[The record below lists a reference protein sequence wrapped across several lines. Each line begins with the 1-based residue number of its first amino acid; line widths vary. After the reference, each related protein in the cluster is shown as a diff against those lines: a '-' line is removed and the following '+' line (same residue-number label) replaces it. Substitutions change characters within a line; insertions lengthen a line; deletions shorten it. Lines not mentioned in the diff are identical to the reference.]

1 MLDVVRIPSVSC
13 AHREHISR
21 CTALRL
27 VSCARLVWI
36 PAIKEQ
42 RNVCLRKQAGIRINA
57 HMAFTASNAK
67 ECARLQ

>member
-36 PAIKEQ
+36 PRHDVAIGPDQALLTK
-42 RNVCLRKQAGIRINA
+42 LAGI
-57 HMAFTASNAK
+57 
-67 ECARLQ
+67 ARKACHADALSLAVA